1 MKFDVC
7 ILVLLLSLISPGAP
21 QPETRISVAFVF
33 WYVPDHGDIATI
45 MPYWHD
51 PGFRYV
57 EFSPVRILPRMLWCS
72 LECRYFYR
80 HSLNKAVANSTFVFV
95 QLHLLCDRS
104 AMRLLTSRHNID
116 VDWYNLAEEGK
127 LDILR
132 KVSSDFNTF
141 WWISG

>member
-1 MKFDVC
+1 MILALGTWNFPQFASSRACCGVAWNAVC
-7 ILVLLLSLISPGAP
+7 FN
-21 QPETRISVAFVF
+21 R
-33 WYVPDHGDIATI
+33 
-45 MPYWHD
+45 
-51 PGFRYV
+51 R
-57 EFSPVRILPRMLWCS
+57 
-72 LECRYFYR
+72 
-80 HSLNKAVANSTFVFV
+80 SLNKAIASSTFVFL

-104 AMRLLTSRHNID
+104 AMRLLTTRHNID